1 MPTLIAK
8 CPAGG
13 NQQSLTTGYRF
24 RALVPSDLE
33 AVGSLYFSAYEP
45 GVACATLDEA
55 MADIADSFAGEYGP
69 LDLESSLV
77 AQDVH
82 GELVGAVLVVD
93 RAPWPDTPN
102 CPFVIELFSAH
113 EHRRRGIAT
122 ALVCEM
128 MHHLSTSGSNQVSLR
143 VAEENVAALKLY
155 EQLGF
160 CEWIS

>member
-8 CPAGG
+8 FPPGG
-13 NQQSLTTGYRF
+13 HQQSLTTGYRF

-33 AVGSLYFSAYEP
+33 AVGSLYFSAYDP

-55 MADIADSFAGEYGP
+55 VADIAASFAGEYGP

-77 AQDVH
+77 ARDLH
-82 GELVGAVLVVD
+82 GELVGAVLVVH

-122 ALVCEM
+122 ALVREM
-128 MHHLSTSGSNQVSLR
+128 MHHLSTTGSNQVSLR
-143 VAEENVAALKLY
+143 VAEDNVAALKLY

-160 CEWIS
+160 CEWTP